1 MVTRFM
7 GVVSGLATLW
17 LGASLL
23 IFGMLA
29 FDDEVATALSSIS
42 PENRIVVR
50 ELEYRDGLIYQRVEP
65 LLGGVIEADWSA
77 GIYVAANE
85 AFVCSDHGTW
95 QYGIKK
101 QAIGFTPSDW
111 TGADC
116 PPLQGGVEY
125 IARAKWDY
133 YCDRD
138 EGADRCTTYA
148 EIRFKAGE

>member
-7 GVVSGLATLW
+7 GVVGGLATLW
-17 LGASLL
+17 LGASVV
-23 IFGMLA
+23 IFGLLT
-29 FDDEVATALSSIS
+29 FDDELAVALSSIS

-50 ELEYRDGLIYQRVEP
+50 DLEYRDGLIYQRVEP

-85 AFVCSDHGTW
+85 AFVCSSHGTW
-95 QYGIKK
+95 QYGIK
-101 QAIGFTPSDW
+101 AAPIGFTLSDW

-116 PPLQGGVEY
+116 PPLQDGVEY

-148 EIRFKAGE
+148 EIRFKADE